1 MYVIFYQKNGSRING
16 SYLVNAPS
24 KSTARNVFHLEY
36 DGMNGA
42 TICGGAMT
50 VEEYCEEFDQTVE
63 ELYEEVGGIPEEGR
77 MVLIEAGT

>member
-1 MYVIFYQKNGSRING
+1 MFVIFYQKNASRING

-24 KSTARNVFHLEY
+24 KSKARVVFHLEY

-42 TICGGAMT
+42 TICGGALT
-50 VEEYCEEFDQTVE
+50 VEEYCDEYGQTVE
-63 ELYEEVGGIPEEGR
+63 ELYEEVGIPEEGR